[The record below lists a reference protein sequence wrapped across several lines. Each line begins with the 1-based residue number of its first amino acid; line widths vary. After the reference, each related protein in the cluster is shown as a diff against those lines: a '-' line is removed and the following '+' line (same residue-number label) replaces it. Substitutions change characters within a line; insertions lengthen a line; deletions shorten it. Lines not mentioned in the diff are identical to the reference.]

1 LQKTSI
7 LEDKSVLEAYQQE
20 VNMKRIIVFIPVCI
34 LVLAFLGAIPAL
46 SEEGKKPDYSE
57 AIRLIDTWVE
67 AQHDYDK
74 LPSISV
80 AIVTDQDLLWSK
92 SYGMADLEKEVPS
105 TPQTIYSICSISKLF
120 TSVAVMQ
127 LRDEGKI
134 RLEDLVADH
143 LPWFNLEQKY
153 PEAGPITIRSLL
165 THSAGLPRE
174 SDYPYWSGPDFPFP
188 SQEQVKAKL
197 GDQKSL
203 YPPSTYFQY
212 SNLGLTLLGEIV
224 AEVSGVPFEQYIQKN
239 ILQPLQLASTRPE
252 LPESL
257 WRGQLST
264 GYTALKRDG
273 TRDMLPFFQAKGIA
287 PAAGFSSTVE
297 DLARFASW
305 QFRLLE
311 KGGKEILKA
320 STLREMHRVH
330 WVDPDWKTT
339 WGLGFFVREVDG
351 RTMVG
356 HSGGCPGYSSIL
368 NIDPHKKQAF
378 VVMINACG
386 ASPGVYADGMRNIL
400 KKVTDSGEK
409 SESKVDL
416 EEYAGLYSAQPWWGE
431 TAILPWKG
439 KLAVFGLPARNPA
452 QGMGLLKHIEGDT
465 FRRLRS
471 DKTLGAEVIFERDN
485 LGKVVRFWEHSNFQN
500 KIR

>member
-1 LQKTSI
+1 
-7 LEDKSVLEAYQQE
+7 
-20 VNMKRIIVFIPVCI
+20 MKRILISVPI
-34 LVLAFLGAIPAL
+34 FLLFLIIIGTFPSF
-46 SEEGKKPDYSE
+46 SEEQKKPDFSE
-57 AIRLIDTWVE
+57 AIRLIDTWLE
-67 AQHDYDK
+67 AQRDFDH
-74 LPSISV
+74 LPGISV
-80 AIVTDQDLLWSK
+80 AIVTDQDILWSK
-92 SYGMADLEKEVPS
+92 SYGMADLEKKVSSSPE
-105 TPQTIYSICSISKLF
+105 TIYSICSISKLF
-120 TSVAVMQ
+120 TSVAIMQ
-127 LRDEGKI
+127 LRDKGKL
-134 RLEDLVADH
+134 RLEDLVSDH
-143 LPWFNLEQKY
+143 LAWFNLEQQY
-153 PEAGPITIRSLL
+153 PDTGPITIRSLL

-197 GDQKSL
+197 GTQKSL

-224 AEVSGVPFEQYIQKN
+224 AEVSGVPFQQYIQEN
-239 ILQPLQLASTRPE
+239 ILKPLQLGYTRPE

-257 WRGQLST
+257 WRGQLAT
-264 GYTALKRDG
+264 GYSALKRDG
-273 TRDMLPFFQAKGIA
+273 TREMLPFFQAKGIT

-330 WVDPDWKTT
+330 WVDPDWKTA
-339 WGLGFFVREVDG
+339 WGLGFGVREVDG

-368 NIDPHKKQAF
+368 SIDPHKKQAF
-378 VVMINACG
+378 IVMINACG
-386 ASPGVYADGMRNIL
+386 ASPDKYAKGMRDFL
-400 KKVTDSGEK
+400 MKVADSGK
-409 SESKVDL
+409 KTESKVDL

-431 TAILPWKG
+431 TAILPWQG
-439 KLAVFGLPARNPA
+439 KLAIFGIPSQNPA
-452 QGMGLLKHIEGDT
+452 QSMGLLKHIEGDT
-465 FRRLRS
+465 FRRLRK
-471 DKTLGAEVIFERDN
+471 DKELGAEVIFERDEA
-485 LGKVVRFWEHSNFQN
+485 GKVVRFWEHSNFQN

>member
-1 LQKTSI
+1 M
-7 LEDKSVLEAYQQE
+7 AQE
-20 VNMKRIIVFIPVCI
+20 VNMNRKRVLASIIALCMVIVFVFPM
-34 LVLAFLGAIPAL
+34 LGKDH
-46 SEEGKKPDYSE
+46 KKPDFAE
-57 AIRLIDTWVE
+57 AIRLIDTWLE
-67 AQHDYDK
+67 AQRDYDH

-80 AIVTDQDLLWSK
+80 AIVMDQDLLWSK
-92 SYGMADLEKEVPS
+92 SYGMADLEKEVLS

-120 TSVAVMQ
+120 TSVAIMQ
-127 LRDEGKI
+127 LRDAGKL
-134 RLEDLVADH
+134 RLEDHVSDH
-143 LPWFNLEQKY
+143 LPWYNLKQKY
-153 PEAGPITIRSLL
+153 PDTGPITIRSLL

-174 SDYPYWSGPDFPFP
+174 SDYPYWSLPDFPFP
-188 SQEQVKAKL
+188 TQEQVKAKL
-197 GDQKSL
+197 GDQETL

-224 AEVSGVPFEQYIQKN
+224 AEVSGVPYQQYVQEN
-239 ILQPLQLASTRPE
+239 ILKPLQLASTRPE

-264 GYTALKRDG
+264 GYSALNRDG
-273 TRDMLPFFQAKGIA
+273 TRDMLPFFQARGVA

-311 KGGKEILKA
+311 KGGEEILKA

-330 WVDPDWKTT
+330 WVDPDWETT
-339 WGLGFFVREVDG
+339 WGLGFSVREVEG
-351 RTMVG
+351 RSIVG
-356 HSGGCPGYSSIL
+356 HGGGCPGYSTIL
-368 NIDPHKKQAF
+368 SIDPQKKQAF

-386 ASPGVYADGMRNIL
+386 ASPGVYAEGMGGIL
-400 KKVTDSGEK
+400 KKVSADDNETE
-409 SESKVDL
+409 SEVDL
-416 EEYAGLYSAQPWWGE
+416 DDYAGLYSAQPWGGE
-431 TAILPWKG
+431 TAICPWEG
-439 KLAVFGLPARNPA
+439 KLAIFGLPARNPA

-471 DKTLGAEVIFERDN
+471 DKTLGAEVVFERDES
-485 LGKVVRFWEHSNFQN
+485 GKVVRFWQHSNFQN